1 MPGETVLPVEQYPDD
16 FQIITWSGDP
26 GTAQYVPLFMADRDL
41 ILDKAWVRWE
51 VDAGAACVAN
61 LAKVADGTIFSG
73 TNVNLTTDTIDM
85 DAGTVGTQY
94 AWTVDAANNLIAAK
108 SLVILEF
115 GAAAPA
121 ALGVVTITMRVR
133 SRRQ

>member
-1 MPGETVLPVEQYPDD
+1 MPGETAVPVAQYPDD
-16 FQIITWSGDP
+16 FQTISYSVDV
-26 GTAQYVPLFMADRDL
+26 GTAQYVPLFLADRDL
-41 ILDKAWVRWE
+41 ILDKATVRWE

-85 DAGTVGTQY
+85 DAGTVGTTY
-94 AWTVDAANNLIAAK
+94 EWTIDSANNLIPAK

-115 GAAAPA
+115 GAAAPT
-121 ALGVVTITMRVR
+121 ALGVVTICMRVR